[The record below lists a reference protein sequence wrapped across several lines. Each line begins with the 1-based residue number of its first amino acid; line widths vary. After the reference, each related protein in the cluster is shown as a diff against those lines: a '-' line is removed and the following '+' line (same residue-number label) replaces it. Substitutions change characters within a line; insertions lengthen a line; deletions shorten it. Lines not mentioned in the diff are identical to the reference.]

1 MLGAN
6 EVHVHVLATHRRASA
21 IWSVCDLR
29 AGQFG
34 ALGEE
39 PSRAVCA

>member
-6 EVHVHVLATHRRASA
+6 EVHVHFAGQTDAERQLV
-21 IWSVCDLR
+21 VCDLR

-34 ALGEE
+34 ALG
-39 PSRAVCA
+39 